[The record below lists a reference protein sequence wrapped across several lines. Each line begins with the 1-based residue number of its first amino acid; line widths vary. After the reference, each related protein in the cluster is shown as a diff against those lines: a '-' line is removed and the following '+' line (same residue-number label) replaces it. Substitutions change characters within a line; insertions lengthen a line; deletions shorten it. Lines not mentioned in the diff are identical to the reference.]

1 MSNTPLNDAL
11 KRKDQLTMARIESRV
26 ERLPEAGC
34 WIWMGATTNAGYGKI
49 SVSGKLQLTH
59 RAAYLAASGVI
70 DDSLMVCHVCDVR
83 SCVNPNHL
91 YQGTQRQN
99 VADAI
104 NRMKFAFGGKNGQSK
119 LTEENVLEIRKMLAN
134 GGKIFEIAEH
144 FKVGRHCIMDVKTSK
159 RWSWLKQAGV
169 I

>member
-1 MSNTPLNDAL
+1 MNTPLNDAL
-11 KRKDQLTMARIESRV
+11 KPCDQLTMARIESRV

-49 SVSGKLQLTH
+49 SVLGKLQLAH
-59 RAAYLAASGVI
+59 RASYLASSGGI

-91 YQGTQRQN
+91 YQGTQLQN

-104 NRMKFAFGGKNGQSK
+104 NRMKFAFGGKNGWSK
-119 LTEENVLEIRKMLAN
+119 LTEENVLEIRKMISN
-134 GGKIFEIAEH
+134 GIKMLDIAEH
-144 FKVGRHCIMDVKTSK
+144 FKVSRHCIKDIKSSK
-159 RWSWLKQAGV
+159 RWSWLKKSEAFK
-169 I
+169 